1 MLQRPK
7 LQHSGARIRS
17 RYLGF
22 TLIELLVVIAIIAVL
37 IALLLPAVQQAREA
51 ARRTQCKNN
60 LKQIGLALHNYNS
73 TYNRFP
79 NAKIF
84 DPNNT
89 QGQAWILGN
98 SLSWRVMILPY
109 CDQAPLYNTINMS
122 EWIEQRTGTGTIA
135 AVRGKVL
142 PAFICPTDPTEPL
155 LNGYA
160 GSNYAGMVADGKA
173 TVNPPAQQTCG
184 GATNAPWHGDNS
196 GGLAYRG
203 NKLAQFVDGTS
214 NTLLVGEVFRGK
226 SFYNLCASSD
236 LTGQRC
242 YKWYEESGSCGAD
255 TGRPPNNKIR
265 DEVDWQD
272 ENTSGQTGSRPVSSK
287 HVGGAQVLLAD
298 GSVRFASENVDINIW
313 KAAGSTNGGEPGVDF

>member
-1 MLQRPK
+1 M
-7 LQHSGARIRS
+7 S
-17 RYLGF
+17 RMRHHRHGF

-84 DPNNT
+84 DPSAT
-89 QGQAWILGN
+89 QCQGWIMGN

-109 CDQAPLYNTINMS
+109 TDSAPLYNSINMS
-122 EWIEQRTGTGTIA
+122 EWVECRTGTGTIS
-135 AVRGKVL
+135 AVRGTII
-142 PAFICPTDPTEPL
+142 PAFFCPTDPTDQI

-160 GSNYAGMVADGKA
+160 GSNYAGMVADGKG
-173 TVNPPAQQTCG
+173 TPNPPVQNSGCVG
-184 GATNAPWHGDNS
+184 GGVWHGDNT

-203 NKLAQFVDGTS
+203 NKISQIVDGTS

-226 SFYNLCASSD
+226 SFYNLCAGSD

-242 YKWYEESGSCGAD
+242 FKWYEESGSCGAD
-255 TGRPPNNKIR
+255 TGRPPNSKIR

-272 ENTSGQTGSRPVSSK
+272 ENTSGQSGPRPVSSK
-287 HVGGAQVLLAD
+287 HVGGAQVLMAD
-298 GSVRFASENVDINIW
+298 GAVRFASENVDVIVW
-313 KAAGSTNGGEPGVDF
+313 RGAGSANGGETGVDF

>member
-1 MLQRPK
+1 MLLRPT
-7 LQHSGARIRS
+7 LRHGTRIRS

-60 LKQIGLALHNYNS
+60 LKQLGLALHNYNA

-84 DPNNT
+84 DPTNT

-109 CDQAPLYNTINMS
+109 CDQAPLYNTINFS

-135 AVRGKVL
+135 AVRAKVI
-142 PAFICPTDPTEPL
+142 PGFICPTDPNDPVFQ
-155 LNGYA
+155 GYA
-160 GSNYAGMVADGKA
+160 GSNYAGLCADGKA
-173 TVNPPAQQTCG
+173 APNPPAQQTCG
-184 GATNAPWHGDNS
+184 SAGQLPNHGDNS
-196 GGLAYRG
+196 GGMAYRG
-203 NKLAQFVDGTS
+203 NKLSQFVDGTS

-226 SFYNLCASSD
+226 SFYNLCGTTD
-236 LTGQRC
+236 LTNQRC

-255 TGRPPNNKIR
+255 TARPPNNKIR

-272 ENTSGQTGSRPVSSK
+272 ENTAGESGSRPVSSK
-287 HVGGAQVLLAD
+287 HVGGAQVLMAD
-298 GSVRFASENVDINIW
+298 GAVKFASENVDVLVW
-313 KAAGSTNGGEPGVDF
+313 RAAGSTAGGEPGVDF